1 MWPPVTTVCRNNA
14 PAISSRKK
22 GKDTP
27 PKKEKIKFPFRSGG
41 V

>member
-1 MWPPVTTVCRNNA
+1 VAAGHNSLPQQCPGNFQ
-14 PAISSRKK
+14 PKK
-22 GKDTP
+22 RGKDTP